1 MPDPHARDDALS
13 PWPDER
19 RRDEGLRHPWRTLG
33 GATAALLRFV
43 RRHWRRLALVF
54 IGLLLP
60 LWGFA
65 EIADEIHEH
74 EAVHFD
80 EPTLRALQQ
89 LHGPMLDRSFVA
101 ISQLGYQYGVVPFD
115 ILLVLVLSLRG
126 RLREAI
132 FAGIAL
138 AGSGLLNL
146 GTKLL
151 FARERPDLWQSIAPE
166 PNYSFP
172 SGHAMGSMTLAWVLI
187 LLAWP
192 TRARW
197 WVIAAALSFAW
208 LVGVSRLYLGVHFPT
223 DILAGWAAAS
233 LWAVSV
239 YLVVFHGTRPWGR
252 ERR

>member
-1 MPDPHARDDALS
+1 MPVPDSGRRDDVPS
-13 PWPDER
+13 PAPDV
-19 RRDEGLRHPWRTLG
+19 GPRHPWRSLA
-33 GATAALLRFV
+33 GATVALAVFM
-43 RRHWRRLALVF
+43 RRHWRRLALAFV
-54 IGLLLP
+54 GLLLP

-65 EIADEIHEH
+65 EIADEIHER
-74 EAVHFD
+74 EAIHFD
-80 EPTLRALQQ
+80 EPILQALHQ
-89 LHGPMLDRSFVA
+89 LHGPVLDPFFVA
-101 ISQLGYQYGVVPFD
+101 ISQLGYLYGVVPFD
-115 ILLVLVLSLRG
+115 IALVVFLSLRG

-138 AGSGLLNL
+138 AGSGLLNV

-172 SGHAMGSMTLAWVLI
+172 SGHAMGSMTLAWVLV
-187 LLAWP
+187 LLAWR

-197 WVIAAALSFAW
+197 WAVAGSLSFAF

-239 YLVVFHGTRPWGR
+239 YLVAFHGTRPWGR
-252 ERR
+252 GRG